1 MASKSGKPTA
11 AKRKAKGGKT
21 RTKAADAKPKAGASK
36 NPLLAKWTTPF
47 EMPPFDRVKAKHFMP
62 AFDQAFADNIAEI
75 EAIASEPAKPTFANT
90 IEALERA
97 GRGLD
102 RAAGVFYNLA
112 GDRHQRRD
120 AEDRARG
127 GAALRQAL
135 HARLSERQA
144 VPPRRC
150 ACSRRRAA
158 SASPRSRRGCWSATT
173 AASSAPA
180 RRSTPRHASGWR
192 RSPSAWRRSAPSS
205 TRTCWPTSR
214 SFCWCWKSEAELA
227 GLPEAVRAAAAQTA
241 SERGHKGKHA
251 ISLSRSSIEPFLQFS
266 ARRDLRE
273 QAFKAWRQ
281 RGANGGKTDNRKI
294 VAEIL
299 NLRAERSRLLG
310 FKTAADAALEFTMAK
325 TPANVR
331 KLLME
336 VWKPARKRAAEER
349 DAAAAGRAGR
359 RRQLQAGR
367 LGLALLRGKGAQD
380 QVRRRRGGGEALPAA
395 RQRHRCRVRRRQQ
408 AVRRELQGAPRPA
421 GVSPRRAQL
430 RGDRRGRPPCR
441 AVPGRLLLAALEA
454 LRRLDV
460 GLARPAQA
468 RRRTRCGRS
477 SSTS

>member
-21 RTKAADAKPKAGASK
+21 RTKAADAKPKDGASR

-112 GDRHQRRD
+112 GTDTNDAIQKIEREVAPRFAKHGMRVYQNAKLFRRVD
-120 AEDRARG
+120 ALVEEEG
-127 GAALRQAL
+127 
-135 HARLSERQA
+135 
-144 VPPRRC
+144 
-150 ACSRRRAA
+150 AA
-158 SASPRSRRGCWSATT
+158 SASREEQ
-173 AASSAPA
+173 A
-180 RRSTPRHASGWR
+180 RVLERYH
-192 RSPSAWRRSAPSS
+192 
-205 TRTCWPTSR
+205 R
-214 SFCWCWKSEAELA
+214 SFIRSGAALDAKARKRMAAIAERLATLGTKFNQNVLADEQDYLLVLETEDELA

-241 SERGHKGKHA
+241 TERGHKGKHA

-299 NLRAERSRLLG
+299 SLRAERARLLG

-336 VWKPARKRAAEER
+336 VWKPARKRARRRSATSCSR
-349 DAAAAGRAGR
+349 RCRPKAATSRWRAGT
-359 RRQLQAGR
+359 
-367 LGLALLRGKGAQD
+367 GATT
-380 QVRRRRGGGEALPAA
+380 
-395 RQRHRCRVRRRQQ
+395 
-408 AVRRELQGAPRPA
+408 
-421 GVSPRRAQL
+421 PRR
-430 RGDRRGRPPCR
+430 C
-441 AVPGRLLLAALEA
+441 
-454 LRRLDV
+454 
-460 GLARPAQA
+460 ARP
-468 RRRTRCGRS
+468 
-477 SSTS
+477 SSTSTRRR